1 MYEFRNN
8 FKHFKTLHFDKIEG
22 ETNLVCVNDKSK
34 VFLFD
39 QDSESLDTEEM
50 ADFVKR
56 FFYG

>member
-1 MYEFRNN
+1 MKFN